1 MLIFWEDSV
10 ICVNTHLNASDQ
22 QTAKMSAFIKVI
34 TLGGDQLSSFDYQY
48 LAATYPL
55 SAKAEPHDTVLK
67 TTAIIWDYFG
77 LHPIFKH
84 TIIKVLFS
92 IPF

>member
-1 MLIFWEDSV
+1 MLIFWEDSD

-55 SAKAEPHDTVLK
+55 SAKSRTP
-67 TTAIIWDYFG
+67 TAIIWDYFG